1 MGKQKRI
8 RIELVSREQPDVALY
23 IRALLLTAQE
33 QHTPVS
39 VDAPKQGD
47 ATSEEGTDARE
58 ATSC

>member
-23 IRALLLTAQE
+23 IRALLLTVQE
-33 QHTPVS
+33 QLQPLPADAETP
-39 VDAPKQGD
+39 GD
-47 ATSEEGTDARE
+47 ATHDDGTDARE